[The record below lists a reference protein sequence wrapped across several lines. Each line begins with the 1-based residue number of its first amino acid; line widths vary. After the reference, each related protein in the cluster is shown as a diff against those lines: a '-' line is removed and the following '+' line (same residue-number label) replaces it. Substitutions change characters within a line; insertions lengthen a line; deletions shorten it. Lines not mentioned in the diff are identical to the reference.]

1 MLSRLAKAVTI
12 GPLPY
17 WASLTQW
24 RQGGLGGFGRHAQR
38 GHSSPMWRAA
48 TGRPVA
54 GSATMAD
61 ASLAPLFRRV
71 QTRDEI
77 EEAGRSPQ
85 LVQ

>member
-38 GHSSPMWRAA
+38 GALLA
-48 TGRPVA
+48 YVEGRDWPS
-54 GSATMAD
+54 GGGIGD
-61 ASLAPLFRRV
+61 N
-71 QTRDEI
+71 
-77 EEAGRSPQ
+77 G
-85 LVQ
+85 